1 MVTADIVSTYL
12 LEASLQRGIPE
23 DIHLDVIDVYSD
35 DGLVI
40 DSITVPHSDDPDHLQ
55 RSMEAAGYEMTGGE
69 S

>member
-12 LEASLQRGIPE
+12 IEASPQRGIPE
-23 DIHLDVIDVYSD
+23 DVLLDVIDVYS

-55 RSMEAAGYEMTGGE
+55 RSMQAAGYEMTE
-69 S
+69 EA